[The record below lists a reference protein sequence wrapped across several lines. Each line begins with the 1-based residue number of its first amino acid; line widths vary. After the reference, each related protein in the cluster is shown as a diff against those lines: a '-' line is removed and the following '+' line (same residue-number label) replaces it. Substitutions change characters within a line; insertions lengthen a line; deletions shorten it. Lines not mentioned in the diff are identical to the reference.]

1 MCGLNLYIYRT
12 GRPLAVMLFAKTRP
26 WNVGVTYH
34 GRFPAT
40 LETMTTTAQAPIRQY
55 RYYDFVMAAYVCVL
69 LCSNLIGPAKETSIQ
84 VPIVGTVTFLAGV
97 LFFPISYIFGDI
109 LTEVYGYGRDRR
121 VVWAGFAALAF
132 ASLMAAVVV
141 HLPPSPNSLAS
152 QAAVEAVFGSTPRI
166 VMASIMAFLCGTFVN
181 SYVLAKMK
189 IWTQGRWLWTRIVGS
204 TLCGELVDSIIFYF
218 VAFYGRM
225 PQSHLIAVMFTQYAL
240 KSGWEIVAAPLTYR
254 VVAFL
259 KKAEN
264 EDYYDIGTNFTP
276 FSLKA

>member
-1 MCGLNLYIYRT
+1 MT
-12 GRPLAVMLFAKTRP
+12 PTPKT
-26 WNVGVTYH
+26 
-34 GRFPAT
+34 
-40 LETMTTTAQAPIRQY
+40 RQY
-55 RYYDFVMAAYVCVL
+55 RYYDFVMAAYVCIL

-84 VPIVGTVTFLAGV
+84 VPLLGTVTFLAGV

-121 VVWAGFAALAF
+121 VVWAGFGALAF

-141 HLPPSPNSLAS
+141 HLPPSPSSLAS

-166 VMASIMAFLCGTFVN
+166 VVASISAFLCGTFVN

-189 IWTQGRWLWTRIVGS
+189 IWTRGRWLWTRIVGS
-204 TLCGELVDSIIFYF
+204 TLCGELVDSVIFYF
-218 VAFYGRM
+218 AAFYGRM
-225 PQSHLIAVMFTQYAL
+225 PQTHLIVIMFTQYAL
-240 KSGWEIVAAPLTYR
+240 KSGWEIIAAPLTYR
-254 VVAFL
+254 VVSFL

>member
-1 MCGLNLYIYRT
+1 M
-12 GRPLAVMLFAKTRP
+12 
-26 WNVGVTYH
+26 
-34 GRFPAT
+34 AT
-40 LETMTTTAQAPIRQY
+40 TSPSRQY

-69 LCSNLIGPAKETSIQ
+69 LCSNLIGPAKEASIQ
-84 VPIVGTVTFLAGV
+84 VPIFGTVTFLAGV

-121 VVWAGFAALAF
+121 VVWAGFGALAF
-132 ASLMAAVVV
+132 ASVMAAVVV
-141 HLPPSPNSLAS
+141 HLPPSDRSLAS
-152 QAAVEAVFGSTPRI
+152 QPAVEAIFGSTPRI
-166 VMASIMAFLCGTFVN
+166 VLASIIAFLCGTFVN

-204 TLCGELVDSIIFYF
+204 TLCGELVDSVIFYS

-225 PQSHLIAVMFTQYAL
+225 PTAHLIAIMFTQYAL
-240 KSGWEIVAAPLTYR
+240 KSGWEFVAAPITYR

-259 KKAEN
+259 KKAEH

-276 FSLKA
+276 FSLKP

>member
-1 MCGLNLYIYRT
+1 MSAT
-12 GRPLAVMLFAKTRP
+12 
-26 WNVGVTYH
+26 
-34 GRFPAT
+34 PAPR
-40 LETMTTTAQAPIRQY
+40 EY

-84 VPIVGTVTFLAGV
+84 VPIFGTVTFLAGV

-132 ASLMAAVVV
+132 ASVMAAVVV
-141 HLPPSPNSLAS
+141 RLPPSASSLATQS
-152 QAAVEAVFGSTPRI
+152 AVEAVFGNTPRI
-166 VMASIMAFLCGTFVN
+166 VVASISAFLCGTFVN

-204 TLCGELVDSIIFYF
+204 TLCGELVDSVIFYF

-225 PQSHLIAVMFTQYAL
+225 PERQLIALMLTQYAL
-240 KSGWEIVAAPLTYR
+240 KSAWEIIAAPATYR
-254 VVAFL
+254 IVSFL

-264 EDYYDIGTNFTP
+264 EDHYDIGTNFTP

>member
-1 MCGLNLYIYRT
+1 M
-12 GRPLAVMLFAKTRP
+12 
-26 WNVGVTYH
+26 TYH
-34 GRFPAT
+34 RQIKVPAGY
-40 LETMTTTAQAPIRQY
+40 TAEVMGPQSHHRHFK
-55 RYYDFVMAAYVCVL
+55 YYDFVMAAYVCVL
-69 LCSNLIGPAKETSIQ
+69 LCSNLIGPAKEATIAL
-84 VPIVGTVTFLAGV
+84 PFHGRVTFLAGV

-132 ASLMAAVVV
+132 ASIMAAVVV
-141 HLPPSPNSLAS
+141 HLPPSQASLAN
-152 QAAVEAVFGSTPRI
+152 QPAVEAIFGNTPRI
-166 VMASIMAFLCGTFVN
+166 VLASITAFLCGTFIN

-189 IWTQGRWLWTRIVGS
+189 IWTEGRWLWTRIVGS

-225 PQSHLIAVMFTQYAL
+225 PAAHLVAMMFTQYAL
-240 KSGWEIVAAPLTYR
+240 KSGWEILAMPLTYR

-264 EDYYDIGTNFTP
+264 EDYYDFNTNFTP

>member
-1 MCGLNLYIYRT
+1 MSVK
-12 GRPLAVMLFAKTRP
+12 P
-26 WNVGVTYH
+26 
-34 GRFPAT
+34 
-40 LETMTTTAQAPIRQY
+40 QDRQY

-69 LCSNLIGPAKETSIQ
+69 LCSNLIGPAKETSFQ
-84 VPIVGTVTFLAGV
+84 VPVLGTVTFLAGV

-141 HLPPSPNSLAS
+141 HLPPSESSLAN
-152 QAAVEAVFGSTPRI
+152 QPAVEAIFGSTPRI
-166 VMASIMAFLCGTFVN
+166 VVASSLAFLCGTFVN
-181 SYVLAKMK
+181 SFVLAKMK
-189 IWTQGRWLWTRIVGS
+189 IWTQGRYLWTRIVGS
-204 TLCGELVDSIIFYF
+204 TLCGELVDSVIFYF

-225 PQSHLIAVMFTQYAL
+225 PESHLVAIMFTQYAL
-240 KSGWEIVAAPLTYR
+240 KSGWEFVATPLTYR

-259 KKAEN
+259 KKAES
-264 EDYYDIGTNFTP
+264 EDYYDTNTNFTP

>member
-1 MCGLNLYIYRT
+1 M
-12 GRPLAVMLFAKTRP
+12 TRKSA
-26 WNVGVTYH
+26 N
-34 GRFPAT
+34 
-40 LETMTTTAQAPIRQY
+40 RQY

-69 LCSNLIGPAKETSIQ
+69 LCSNLIGPAKEASIQ
-84 VPIVGTVTFLAGV
+84 VPILGTVTFLAGV

-141 HLPPSPNSLAS
+141 HLPASDRSLATQS
-152 QAAVEAVFGSTPRI
+152 AVEAIFGNTPRI
-166 VMASIMAFLCGTFVN
+166 VVASILAFVCGTFVN

-189 IWTQGRWLWTRIVGS
+189 IWTQGRWLWTRLVGS
-204 TLCGELVDSIIFYF
+204 TLCGELIDSVIFYT
-218 VAFYGRM
+218 VAFYGHM
-225 PQSHLIAVMFTQYAL
+225 PGSHLIVIMFTQYAL
-240 KSGWEIVAAPLTYR
+240 KSGWEFLATPITYR

-264 EDYYDIGTNFTP
+264 EDYYDTNTNFTP